1 MSKVFWVY
9 ALLLY
14 FWKENKMKLEDIDKL
29 FEEDKTTECD
39 NIWFLAIILLVLFN
53 DNKKTET
60 IVNIYINGDKVGEWY
75 VQSVYE

>member
-1 MSKVFWVY
+1 
-9 ALLLY
+9 
-14 FWKENKMKLEDIDKL
+14 MKLEDIDKL

-60 IVNIYINGDKVGEWY
+60 IVNIYINGDKVGE
-75 VQSVYE
+75 